1 MVQKRGV
8 VMAIVENRKMDK
20 AVDELLSRQEYLVTQ
35 ANDLAKSFGNLT
47 VFEHKVL
54 DFCFSFVQ
62 RDDVPTKEYSVKA
75 KDILKH
81 LGLNLSGFNYK
92 RVAKA
97 FKGLNEKTAIY
108 MLVRDEGE
116 QGILMTSLFSD
127 IMLLKSGKIKFQFSP
142 KVAPFVFQLK
152 EHFYSFK
159 LSELSRV
166 RSKYTL
172 SLMKLW
178 NAKGS
183 GPWKPEHNQL
193 PDVRIEGDVQE
204 WESWMLG
211 SDDDGNPKKM
221 SAGVFKRDV
230 LNRALKELSNLYP
243 KTMFTLTTIKNGVKV
258 VGYQL
263 DIHPINTNL
272 NTI

>member
-1 MVQKRGV
+1 MIVIFSPIVGV
-8 VMAIVENRKMDK
+8 E
-20 AVDELLSRQEYLVTQ
+20 
-35 ANDLAKSFGNLT
+35 
-47 VFEHKVL
+47 
-54 DFCFSFVQ
+54 
-62 RDDVPTKEYSVKA
+62 A

-97 FKGLNEKTAIY
+97 FKGLNEKTALY

-127 IMLLKSGKIKFQFSP
+127 ITLLKSGKIKFQFSP

-178 NAKGS
+178 NAKGP
-183 GPWKPEHNQL
+183 GLWKPEHNQL
-193 PDVRIEGDVQE
+193 PDARIEGSIEE

-211 SDDDGNPKKM
+211 SDDDGNPKHWP
-221 SAGVFKRDV
+221 AGRFKQKV
-230 LNRALKELSNLYP
+230 LNKAINELGDLYP
-243 KTMFTLTTIKNGVKV
+243 KTIFTLTTIKNGVKV
-258 VGYQL
+258 IGYRL
-263 DIHPINTNL
+263 DIHPVKTNVPM
-272 NTI
+272 